1 MRIRFYGAVRT
12 VTGSMHIVQT
22 ARGDTVLLDCGLF
35 QGRRAE
41 ARARNTTL
49 PLDPAK
55 VKAVVLSHAHIDH
68 IGNLPSWVKRGL
80 RCPIYAT
87 GATVDLTGIML
98 RDSAHIQL
106 MDVRHLNRH
115 LRAGDTPAEPLYTPE
130 DAERAISLLRG
141 RNYRQ
146 WFDVVPGLRCIYHDA
161 GHILGS
167 ASILLEET
175 ENGTARRLGFTG
187 DIGRPDS
194 PILQDPEPFPSGA
207 DVVLTE
213 STYGDREHPPQV
225 ELPEELRKVLFQTI
239 ARGGKVLIPAF
250 ALGRTQA
257 VMYALKGL
265 QREGKL
271 PEVPVFVDSPLAT
284 RATEVFARHPECY
297 DREAE
302 RYFRAEGSLF
312 DFDGFSPVRSVE
324 ESKQLNERKGPCVI
338 IAASGMCEAG
348 RILHH
353 LDHSLGNPLNTV
365 LIVGFQAEH
374 TLGRRLVEKQSRV
387 RVFGQERD
395 VRAEVVVLNGF
406 SAHAGRSEMR
416 SYLDLCRPRGPL
428 FLVHGDE
435 TRCTAFEQYLK
446 SNGFPDVRI
455 PREGDTFEIR

>member
-12 VTGSMHIVQT
+12 VTGSLHIVET

-41 ARARNTTL
+41 ARVRNTSL
-49 PLDPAK
+49 PLDPTK
-55 VKAVVLSHAHIDH
+55 VKAIVLSHAHIDH
-68 IGNLPSWVKRGL
+68 IGNLPNWAKRGL

-87 GATVDLTGIML
+87 GATVDLTAIML
-98 RDSAHIQL
+98 RDSANIQVLDARHI
-106 MDVRHLNRH
+106 NRH
-115 LRAGDTPAEPLYTPE
+115 VRPGEPLVEPLYTPD

-141 RNYRQ
+141 RNYHQ
-146 WFDVVPGLRCIYHDA
+146 WFEVVPGLRCIYHDA

-175 ENGTARRLGFTG
+175 RDGVTRRLGFTG

-194 PILQDPEPFPSGA
+194 PILQDPEPFPAGA

-213 STYGDREHPPQV
+213 STYGDREHQPQA
-225 ELPEELRKVLFQTI
+225 ELPDELRKVLYQTI

-265 QREGKL
+265 QRAGKL

-284 RATEVFARHPECY
+284 KATEIFARHPECY

-302 RYFRAEGSLF
+302 KYHRAEGSLF
-312 DFDGFSPVRSVE
+312 DIDGFVPIRSVE
-324 ESKQLNERKGPCVI
+324 ESKELNVRKGPCVI

-353 LDHSLGNPLNTV
+353 LDHSLGNPQNTV

-374 TLGRRLVEKQSRV
+374 TLGRRLVEKRDRV

-395 VRAEVVVLNGF
+395 VRAEIVVLNGF
-406 SAHAGRSEMR
+406 SAHAGRSEMKA
-416 SYLDLCRPRGPL
+416 YLEKARPRGPL

-435 TRCTAFEQYLK
+435 PRCQAFETFLE

-455 PREGDTFEIR
+455 PTEGETYDVR